1 METAKFYL
9 RKKDSNGFSTIF
21 LYVSANGQR
30 VYYSTG
36 IKVKEKDWS
45 KQTMCC
51 INDVETNNQL
61 KKYDSLAGDYVAW
74 LGTDTPTNENLK
86 NFINN
91 TLKVTITTKGLKPKT
106 EPKTF
111 FSIIDKFIADAPNR
125 LNSNG
130 EKICSRRVQMYVYE
144 KQALK
149 AFEKKIGCK
158 LTFED
163 FDKQMITDF
172 QTFITNKGLANNT
185 VVRYIRFLF
194 VFFRYAE
201 DTHGIK
207 VNQAFRKYKTHT
219 NRKDSVVLNER
230 EINQIWDYV
239 PTTQCEANVRK
250 LFLIGLH
257 TGLRFSDYNTLKD
270 ANIDIDNQI
279 ITTIQNKTGQRVVLP
294 LHPKLGEMLQNE
306 ELPRPISNEKFN
318 VYVKKMMQKIGFNK
332 LCEIKKIIGGKR
344 VIEYKEK
351 WELISSHT
359 ARRSFATN
367 LYKAGINPKLIMM
380 CTGHKDLDT
389 FMHYIILDD
398 EDKLNAVRNIW
409 NATA

>member
-1 METAKFYL
+1 ME
-9 RKKDSNGFSTIF
+9 S
-21 LYVSANGQR
+21 
-30 VYYSTG
+30 VY
-36 IKVKEKDWS
+36 
-45 KQTMCC
+45 
-51 INDVETNNQL
+51 QL
-61 KKYDSLAGDYVAW
+61 KKCVL
-74 LGTDTPTNENLK
+74 L
-86 NFINN
+86 
-91 TLKVTITTKGLKPKT
+91 
-106 EPKTF
+106 
-111 FSIIDKFIADAPNR
+111 R
-125 LNSNG
+125 
-130 EKICSRRVQMYVYE
+130 C
-144 KQALK
+144 
-149 AFEKKIGCK
+149 
-158 LTFED
+158 
-163 FDKQMITDF
+163 DKQMITDF

-201 DTHGIK
+201 DTHEIK

-230 EINQIWDYV
+230 EINKIWDYV

-318 VYVKKMMQKIGFNK
+318 KYVKVMMQKIGFKK